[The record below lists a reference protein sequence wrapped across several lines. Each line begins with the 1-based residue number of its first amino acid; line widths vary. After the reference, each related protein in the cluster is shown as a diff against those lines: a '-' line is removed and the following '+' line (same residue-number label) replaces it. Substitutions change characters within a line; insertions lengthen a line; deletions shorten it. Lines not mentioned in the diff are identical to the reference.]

1 MKPNNLKLVDNKNFS
16 TLVTTSEKVNQYGQ
30 VHLVGA
36 GPGDPD
42 LITVK
47 ALKLLQTA
55 DAIVYD
61 RLANSV
67 LLEHAQSQCDL
78 IYVGKKKDQH
88 SLPQEQICEL
98 LMLLARCGKNVVR
111 LKGGDPF
118 IFGRGGEEIEYLQ
131 QHNISCEIVPGITAA
146 IGCAASTQIP
156 LTHRDHAHAVTFIT
170 GHRQNGQMHINW
182 DLALQ
187 KDSTVVFY
195 MGLSNIG
202 EITRE
207 LMDRGCPSSMPFAVV
222 AQGTSN
228 QQQVVVGTISD
239 IARKVQQ
246 TSVTSPALLIMGEVV
261 SANGYAAKLAEQSAQ
276 QLMSVAAIV

>member
-16 TLVTTSEKVNQYGQ
+16 KLVSQPIKTNQYGE

-47 ALKLLQTA
+47 ALKRLQSA

-61 RLANSV
+61 RLANKE
-67 LLEHAQSQCDL
+67 LLTHAQAHCDL

-88 SLPQEQICEL
+88 SLPQDQICEL

-131 QHNISCEIVPGITAA
+131 QHQINCSIVPGITAA
-146 IGCAASTQIP
+146 IGCAAATQIP

-187 KDSTVVFY
+187 QDSTVVFY
-195 MGLSNIG
+195 MGLSNIE
-202 EITRE
+202 EITTE
-207 LMDRGCPSSMPFAVV
+207 LISRGCPETMPFAVV

-228 QQQVVVGTISD
+228 QQQVIVGTVCD
-239 IARKVQQ
+239 IARKIKQ
-246 TSVTSPALLIMGEVV
+246 TSVCSPALLIMGEVV
-261 SANGYAAKLAEQSAQ
+261 RANGYAHKLSEQSVE
-276 QLMSVAAIV
+276 QLITIASVV